1 MLFPDLIDDTTN
13 YVKKDIRGSI
23 YDRNGNI
30 IATSIESISL
40 SINPNKIK
48 NKKEL
53 ANKLGLILNLILVFS
68 MIFIANNT
76 REIEKNNIYLKMK
89 ISKISENL
97 KINKIELATHQNSS
111 YLKTLYELYFYKTQN
126 SNVPL
131 IVKLKE
137 LSNQDKNIKLVSS
150 NN

>member
-1 MLFPDLIDDTTN
+1 
-13 YVKKDIRGSI
+13 
-23 YDRNGNI
+23 
-30 IATSIESISL
+30 
-40 SINPNKIK
+40 
-48 NKKEL
+48 
-53 ANKLGLILNLILVFS
+53 

-76 REIEKNNIYLKMK
+76 REIEKNNLNLKMN

-126 SNVPL
+126 NNVPL
-131 IVKLKE
+131 VVKIQE
-137 LSNQDKNIKLVSS
+137 FSNKDKNIKLVSS

>member
-1 MLFPDLIDDTTN
+1 MKYTKLIITFLF
-13 YVKKDIRGSI
+13 
-23 YDRNGNI
+23 
-30 IATSIESISL
+30 
-40 SINPNKIK
+40 IN
-48 NKKEL
+48 L
-53 ANKLGLILNLILVFS
+53 MLVFS

-76 REIEKNNIYLKMK
+76 REIEKNNNNLKIK

-111 YLKTLYELYFYKTQN
+111 YLKTLFELYFYEAQKN
-126 SNVPL
+126 KVPL
-131 IVKLKE
+131 IVKMKE

>member
-1 MLFPDLIDDTTN
+1 
-13 YVKKDIRGSI
+13 
-23 YDRNGNI
+23 
-30 IATSIESISL
+30 
-40 SINPNKIK
+40 
-48 NKKEL
+48 
-53 ANKLGLILNLILVFS
+53 

-76 REIEKNNIYLKMK
+76 REIEKNNVYLKMK

-111 YLKTLYELYFYKTQN
+111 YLKTLYELYFYETQN
-126 SNVPL
+126 NNVPL
-131 IVKLKE
+131 VVKIEE

>member
-1 MLFPDLIDDTTN
+1 
-13 YVKKDIRGSI
+13 
-23 YDRNGNI
+23 
-30 IATSIESISL
+30 
-40 SINPNKIK
+40 
-48 NKKEL
+48 
-53 ANKLGLILNLILVFS
+53 

-76 REIEKNNIYLKMK
+76 REIEKNNVYLKMK

-111 YLKTLYELYFYKTQN
+111 YLKTLYELYFYESQN
-126 SNVPL
+126 NNVPL

-137 LSNQDKNIKLVSS
+137 LSNQNKNIKLINS

>member
-1 MLFPDLIDDTTN
+1 
-13 YVKKDIRGSI
+13 
-23 YDRNGNI
+23 
-30 IATSIESISL
+30 
-40 SINPNKIK
+40 
-48 NKKEL
+48 
-53 ANKLGLILNLILVFS
+53 

-76 REIEKNNIYLKMK
+76 REIEKNNLNLKMN

-97 KINKIELATHQNSS
+97 KINKIELATHQNSL
-111 YLKTLYELYFYKTQN
+111 YLKTLYELYFYESQN
-126 SNVPL
+126 NNVPL

>member
-1 MLFPDLIDDTTN
+1 
-13 YVKKDIRGSI
+13 
-23 YDRNGNI
+23 
-30 IATSIESISL
+30 
-40 SINPNKIK
+40 
-48 NKKEL
+48 
-53 ANKLGLILNLILVFS
+53 

-76 REIEKNNIYLKMK
+76 REIEKNNLNLKIN

-111 YLKTLYELYFYKTQN
+111 YLKTLYELYFNETQKN
-126 SNVPL
+126 NVPL
-131 IVKLKE
+131 IVKMKE

>member
-1 MLFPDLIDDTTN
+1 
-13 YVKKDIRGSI
+13 
-23 YDRNGNI
+23 
-30 IATSIESISL
+30 
-40 SINPNKIK
+40 
-48 NKKEL
+48 
-53 ANKLGLILNLILVFS
+53 

-76 REIEKNNIYLKMK
+76 REIEKNNHNLKIK

-111 YLKTLYELYFYKTQN
+111 YLKTLYELYFYETQN
-126 SNVPL
+126 NNVPL
-131 IVKLKE
+131 IVKVEE